1 MGWERWEPR
10 PVSAWFTHPPLHWGR
25 AVNAMEEAPAL
36 PEPTFCPQGGPESVR
51 PLWLRQEGLS
61 RWKLL
66 PALARAHGRGLLL
79 WSPPC
84 LSRTQLQVCLLS
96 HVLPS
101 ARPGGAAPSAAQLSR
116 GLGSPGRLAGTPSHV
131 LSPGLA
137 SSTPR
142 GWGASVASASVPVWS
157 RGRPRALATTRLT
170 VAPGPGAVRG
180 RCEQMAGR
188 GPWNGRL
195 LCLALCG
202 LHGTFSVSSVLT
214 AAPAR
219 GQGRLVMT
227 PVLPVRSPGPREA
240 AGIAHWSPGLSS
252 ELLL

>member
-1 MGWERWEPR
+1 M
-10 PVSAWFTHPPLHWGR
+10 SAWFTHPPLHWGR

-116 GLGSPGRLAGTPSHV
+116 GLGSPGRLAGTLSHA

-142 GWGASVASASVPVWS
+142 GWVLLLPLLLSLAGA
-157 RGRPRALATTRLT
+157 G
-170 VAPGPGAVRG
+170 GG
-180 RCEQMAGR
+180 Q
-188 GPWNGRL
+188 GPWPPPGSRWHL
-195 LCLALCG
+195 GPELCEEGVNRWQDGAL
-202 LHGTFSVSSVLT
+202 GTAGSFAWPCVGSTALFPCPRFSLRRQRVD
-214 AAPAR
+214 R
-219 GQGRLVMT
+219 
-227 PVLPVRSPGPREA
+227 
-240 AGIAHWSPGLSS
+240 AGSL
-252 ELLL
+252 